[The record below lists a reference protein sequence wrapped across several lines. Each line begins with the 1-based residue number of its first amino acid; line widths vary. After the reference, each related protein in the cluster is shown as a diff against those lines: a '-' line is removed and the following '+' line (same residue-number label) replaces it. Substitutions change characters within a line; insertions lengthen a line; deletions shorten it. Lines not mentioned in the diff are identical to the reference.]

1 MIPTLSDATSE
12 VIETVREVAVAG
24 IVKAVIVGAV
34 VSPVGGS
41 VIVVD
46 ALSEFETLFA
56 ASLAH
61 A

>member
-1 MIPTLSDATSE
+1 LSDATSE

-24 IVKAVIVGAV
+24 IVKAVIVGAA
-34 VSPVGGS
+34 VSLAGGS

-46 ALSEFETLFA
+46 ELSELETFPA

>member
-1 MIPTLSDATSE
+1 LSDATSE

-24 IVKAVIVGAV
+24 IVKAVIVGAA
-34 VSPVGGS
+34 VSLAGGS

-46 ALSEFETLFA
+46 ALSELETFPA